1 VVRAK
6 RTKNIVAGIAAYE
19 HAEKKKVSG
28 WDRSKFTPMDHRK
41 LMKLGLLTDDG
52 KMKIPGDE
60 ATPICPKDIGYFF
73 LISSFAGSPCLFM
86 SSFGT
91 PFSLRDSA
99 VPIGEC
105 FLGIHPHWGLW
116 KHIFYL

>member
-1 VVRAK
+1 MVRSK
-6 RTKNIVAGIAAYE
+6 HIKNTTTSTANAGPV
-19 HAEKKKVSG
+19 EKKKVSG

-73 LISSFAGSPCLFM
+73 
-86 SSFGT
+86 
-91 PFSLRDSA
+91 
-99 VPIGEC
+99 
-105 FLGIHPHWGLW
+105 
-116 KHIFYL
+116 